1 MADLGDHQPAIVIP
15 AYNAA
20 ATLPAVIERIPG
32 SFWAVGGFVVVVDDA
47 SLDETRVV
55 ADDVATSRPGV
66 YVVNHKANKGY
77 GGALKTG
84 LKFAMARGATVA
96 AIVHADGQYA
106 PEKVMEVLE
115 PVFRREAC
123 IVQGSRLKGG
133 GAREGGMP
141 LTRYIP
147 NRVLTTIENVAFG
160 TRMEE
165 LHSGYMVY
173 SSELL
178 EAVPFERLQNNYN
191 FDAEMILTA
200 HLAGMRCAEVPIPT
214 RYDDETSSLSPIPY
228 GLNVLKMVGQHLLG
242 HYRRLLRDHRSAQ
255 SEKAASQ

>member
-1 MADLGDHQPAIVIP
+1 MGDLGGDLGERRPAIVIP

-20 ATLPAVIERIPG
+20 ATLRAVIDRIPA
-32 SFWAVGGFVVVVDDA
+32 SFWEARGFVVIVDDA
-47 SLDETRVV
+47 STDETRSVAESLADAHSSVV
-55 ADDVATSRPGV
+55 AASHNENR
-66 YVVNHKANKGY
+66 GY

-84 LKFAMARGATVA
+84 LKLSMDRGATVS
-96 AIVHADGQYA
+96 AIVHSDGQYA
-106 PEKVMEVLE
+106 PERVMEVLE

-147 NRVLTTIENVAFG
+147 NRVLTTIENIAFG

-165 LHSGYMVY
+165 FHSGYMAY
-173 SSELL
+173 SRELL
-178 EAVPFERLQNNYN
+178 MAVPFERLQNNYN
-191 FDAEMILTA
+191 FDAEMILMA
-200 HLAGMRCAEVPIPT
+200 HLAGMSCAEVPIPT

-228 GLNVLKMVGQHLLG
+228 GINVLKMVGRHLLG
-242 HYRRLLRDHRSAQ
+242 HYRGLLRDHRRSSVGA
-255 SEKAASQ
+255 